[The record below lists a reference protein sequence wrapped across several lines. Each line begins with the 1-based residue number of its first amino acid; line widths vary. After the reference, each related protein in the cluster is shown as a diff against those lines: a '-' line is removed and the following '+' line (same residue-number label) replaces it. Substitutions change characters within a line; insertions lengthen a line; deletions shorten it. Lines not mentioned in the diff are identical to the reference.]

1 MFVILKVFVCN
12 SERSEESPH
21 FAFALAL
28 DLAFA
33 FACAL
38 ALALALVSTEP
49 QRTTPV
55 LLAIDVGNTN
65 TVLGLYRL
73 ATPAEPTPA
82 LLADWRVTT
91 HRQLTVDEIGIII
104 RDLFSLR
111 KLDPAQVTGAIVSS
125 VVPPLDTTLRRAIEI
140 YFKVR
145 PIFVEPGTRT
155 GLPILTDN
163 PSEVG
168 ADRIVNSV
176 AAHELCKTPSASG
189 QRTTDAAP
197 LHPPVIVVDFG
208 TATTFDCVSP
218 RGEFLGGAIAPG
230 LGISAEALFSRA
242 ARLPRI
248 DIRKPAK
255 VIGTG
260 TVDNLQI
267 GLYYGYIGLVD
278 GILARMI
285 AELGPNTRILA
296 TGGLARLIA
305 AGSKYITEVD
315 EFLTLTGLRI
325 IYERNLDKPSTHPR
339 HKPHPTT

>member
-1 MFVILKVFVCN
+1 M
-12 SERSEESPH
+12 
-21 FAFALAL
+21 
-28 DLAFA
+28 
-33 FACAL
+33 
-38 ALALALVSTEP
+38 
-49 QRTTPV
+49 

-73 ATPAEPTPA
+73 ATPGDPA
-82 LLADWRVTT
+82 PASLIADWRVTT
-91 HRQLTVDEIGIII
+91 HRNPTIDEIGILF

-111 KLDPAQVTGAIVSS
+111 SIDVAQVTGVAVSS
-125 VVPPLDTTLRRAIEI
+125 VVPPLDSTLRRAIEL
-140 YFKVR
+140 YFHVK
-145 PIFVEPGTRT
+145 PLFVEPGVRT

-163 PSEVG
+163 PAEVG
-168 ADRIVNSV
+168 ADRIVNCV
-176 AAHELCKTPSASG
+176 AAIDLCKSLPSPKTPAASTSAG
-189 QRTTDAAP
+189 PAHLEPTAII
-197 LHPPVIVVDFG
+197 VIDFG
-208 TATTFDCVSP
+208 TATTFDVISP

-278 GILARMI
+278 GILERMI
-285 AELGPNTRILA
+285 AELGPNTRTIA

-305 AGSKYITEVD
+305 GGSKYIAQVE
-315 EFLTLTGLRI
+315 EMLTLTGLRL
-325 IYERNLDKPSTHPR
+325 IYERNQDHHPR
-339 HKPHPTT
+339 PPKPHQR